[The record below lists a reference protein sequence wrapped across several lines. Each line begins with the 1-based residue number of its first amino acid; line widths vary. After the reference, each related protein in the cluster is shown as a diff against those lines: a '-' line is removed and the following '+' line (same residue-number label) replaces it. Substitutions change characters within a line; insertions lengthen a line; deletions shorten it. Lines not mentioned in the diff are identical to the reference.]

1 VEIRE
6 WAPVSEI
13 LVENGKV
20 RGVKL
25 QDGSEEY
32 ADRVLV
38 TAGAWTTAL
47 LKTAGVDLPLWGEKH
62 EILITEPWNEYLVP
76 WSYHSPGVFTYSNV
90 LMGHLSWDFLQ

>member
-38 TAGAWTTAL
+38 TL
-47 LKTAGVDLPLWGEKH
+47 
-62 EILITEPWNEYLVP
+62 EPGLQRCLRRLV
-76 WSYHSPGVFTYSNV
+76 
-90 LMGHLSWDFLQ
+90 